1 MNESPPPNEGLEDVD
16 ERYRHL
22 SARDS
27 SRPSEQ
33 LRRAIL
39 RHASELAA
47 QARTRE
53 SSVPIELR
61 KPSANESRWR
71 VVTYGGLAAAAL
83 AGLLIAPH
91 FLTPSTAPLTRLSPP
106 AARAPEPAVERPATP
121 AATPSAPRAFAGN
134 VRPSPNPA
142 LGPGAGADARQAPRA
157 QSPARDGASPPQLAQ
172 TQAMPAA
179 PAARAMASSP
189 RPAAASPTAE
199 SLDAPAALRQ
209 AAQSGNVQRLEALLT
224 ERIDIDA
231 RDTNGRSALMLAVL
245 HDRKDAV
252 NSLLAAGAD
261 PNAADSSGTT
271 PLEAAIAAA
280 RPEIAAALRRAGAR

>member
-1 MNESPPPNEGLEDVD
+1 MNESPPPNDGLEDVD
-16 ERYRHL
+16 ERYRRL
-22 SARDS
+22 SDRDS
-27 SRPSEQ
+27 SRPSEK
-33 LRRAIL
+33 LRSAIL
-39 RHASELAA
+39 RHASELAV
-47 QARTRE
+47 QARAPE
-53 SSVPIELR
+53 SSAPIQFR
-61 KPSANESRWR
+61 RHAANGRWR
-71 VVTYGGLAAAAL
+71 VATYGGLAAAAL

-91 FLTPSTAPLTRLSPP
+91 FLTPSTLPMTRLSPLPVHSQEP
-106 AARAPEPAVERPATP
+106 AAEKAATP
-121 AATPSAPRAFAGN
+121 AATPAAPQAFAGK
-134 VRPSPNPA
+134 VRPSPSPA
-142 LGPGAGADARQAPRA
+142 LGPAAGADTRRAPRA
-157 QSPARDGASPPQLAQ
+157 QGPARDSASPPQVAQ

-189 RPAAASPTAE
+189 RPAAASATAE
-199 SLDAPAALRQ
+199 SLDAPAALRE

-261 PNAADSSGTT
+261 PNAADTNGTT
-271 PLEAAIAAA
+271 PLEAAIAGA